1 MSCFGY
7 PTLCNVDVFYGGAA
21 YVVRGSIFYDV
32 YHYFNFEASSGT
44 IKVMKILVTGG
55 AGYIG
60 SHMTRMLV
68 SRGYEPI
75 VLDTFEFGHPEAL
88 PPGIPVVTGDVGDAA
103 VIKQVFRDHHIDG
116 VLHFAGYI
124 QVEESVRLPIKY
136 INNNVIA
143 PITLLEGMRKAEVK
157 HIIFSSTAAV
167 YGNPKTALISEDH
180 PKNPVSPYGLSK
192 WMFEELLRVYDR
204 SWGIKSVSLRYFNA
218 AGAALNGAYGEMH
231 TPESHLIPLACKA
244 ALGKRKEFLM
254 YGADYQTPDGTAL
267 RDYIHVEDLCEAHI
281 LALEALFSGHRT
293 DVYNVGTGIGV
304 SVRDVVDVVKKL
316 TGNAFPV
323 EKSDRRAGDAAVLVS
338 DPKRIMQEFGWS
350 PKYSDIRTIIQSA
363 LTWHTTHPEGYA

>member
-1 MSCFGY
+1 
-7 PTLCNVDVFYGGAA
+7 
-21 YVVRGSIFYDV
+21 
-32 YHYFNFEASSGT
+32 
-44 IKVMKILVTGG
+44 MKILVTGG

-68 SRGYEPI
+68 DRGYDPI
-75 VLDTFEFGHPEAL
+75 VLDTLEFGHRQAL
-88 PPGIPVVTGDVGDAA
+88 PPQTRVIVGNVGDPA
-103 VIKQVFRDHHIDG
+103 VIAHVLKDHTIDG

-136 INNNVIA
+136 MNNNVIA
-143 PITLLEGMRKAEVK
+143 PIALLEGMRKARVK
-157 HIIFSSTAAV
+157 HVIFSSTAAV

-218 AGAALNGAYGEMH
+218 AGASLNGAYGEMH

-244 ALGKRKEFLM
+244 ALGKRKKFLM
-254 YGADYQTPDGTAL
+254 YCTDYKTPDGTAL

-281 LALEALFSGHRT
+281 LALEALFSGHAT
-293 DVYNVGTGIGV
+293 DIYNVGTGIGV
-304 SVRDVVDVVKKL
+304 SVREVINVVKEL
-316 TGNAFPV
+316 TGNAFAV

-338 DPKRIMQEFGWS
+338 DPKRIMQEFGWK

-363 LTWHTTHPEGYA
+363 LTWHTSHPEGYT